1 MKITQRHFRLT
12 AVAAA
17 LTAMFGGALADD
29 EVDELIEPE
38 STISVGVGNWSGD
51 RKQTGVYDGMQEGK
65 TYGLIDA
72 EIVKRDNET
81 GTWYKL
87 QASGLGLDNR
97 EISAEY
103 LRQGNLGIKL
113 DYDRI
118 SRDDPKTILT
128 RLQGGGTTVQTTN
141 AGASYDPKLG
151 TVREQTGLSIYKSL
165 LPGLDFNLSFKNEE
179 KTGQRQ
185 WSKGSAI
192 DFTIEPIDAN
202 TRQLEASLS
211 YATKEFQI
219 QGGYYGSW
227 YDNQYKQIIVDGSNY
242 MSVPLD
248 NQAHQLFLN
257 GGYNFTK
264 STRATFKLEYSRA
277 SQNDSLLPTP
287 GNAANATLPGAPDKL
302 DAKVVTT
309 LAQFGLT
316 SRPIK
321 DLTLNA
327 NLRYHDMKDKT
338 PVATFSTNGTSP
350 DYTAFSYRTLTGKLE
365 GTYRLDE
372 NYSLSAGLE
381 DKRQDRGMPVRVSG
395 ATKQFVVPMRK
406 EVDEL
411 TSRVELRRSL
421 SDTLNGSIAYLNA
434 RRTGKGDM
442 WANVSAGGGLTD
454 YRNSINPLH
463 IADRKRD
470 KLRLAIDWA
479 PIDALSLQ
487 LNAEESRDRY
497 ENSAAR
503 PFGLNKGTARL
514 YGVDA
519 AYTVSEK
526 LKLSAWYS
534 YDQSKADQLAYR
546 NDSSTTKDY
555 DLEETGHSF
564 GLGLRAEATSRLN
577 LGADL
582 EWFNSRSK
590 YRQTLTNPPAPP
602 LANFTYGV
610 PDIQNTHL
618 RLGLFSLY
626 ALDRHADLRLDF
638 IHERWKT
645 DDWSW
650 TFANGQPFS
659 YNGTTF
665 IIEPK
670 SSTSFIGA
678 RYIYKF
684 Q

>member
-1 MKITQRHFRLT
+1 MKIEHRHFRLT

-17 LTAMFGGALADD
+17 LTAISGGALADD
-29 EVDELIEPE
+29 EVTELIEPE
-38 STISVGVGNWSGD
+38 STISIGVGNWSGE
-51 RKQTGVYDGMQEGK
+51 RKQPGVYDGMQAGK

-72 EIVKRDNET
+72 EIIKRDNET

-87 QASGLGLDNR
+87 TIGDLGLDNR

-128 RLQGGGTTVQTTN
+128 KLQGAGTAVQTTN
-141 AGASYDPKLG
+141 TGVAYDPKLG
-151 TVREQTGLSIYKSL
+151 TVREQTGLSIYKKL
-165 LPGLDFNLSFKNEE
+165 LPGLEFNLNFRNEE

-192 DFTIEPIDAN
+192 DFTVEPIDAN
-202 TRQLEASLS
+202 TRQLEASLG
-211 YATKEFQI
+211 YATQEFQI

-227 YDNQYKQIIVDGSNY
+227 YDNQYKQVVVDTSNY

-264 STRATFKLEYSRA
+264 STRGTFKLEYSRA
-277 SQNDSLLPTP
+277 SQNDTLLRSPDTI
-287 GNAANATLPGAPDKL
+287 AGAPDKL

-309 LAQFGLT
+309 LAQLGLT

-338 PVATFSTNGTSP
+338 PVATFSTNNTAP
-350 DYTAFSYRTLTGKLE
+350 DYAAFSYRTLTGKLE

-381 DKRQDRGMPVRVSG
+381 DKRQDRGLPVLVSG

-406 EVDEL
+406 QLDEL
-411 TSRVELRRSL
+411 TGRLELRRSL
-421 SDTLNGSIAYLNA
+421 SDTLNGSIAYLNS
-434 RRTGKGDM
+434 RRTGKGDV

-454 YRNSINPLH
+454 YRNSVNPLH

-470 KLRLAIDWA
+470 KLRLAGDWA
-479 PIDALSLQ
+479 PTDALSLQ
-487 LNAEESRDRY
+487 FGVEESRDRY

-503 PFGLNKGTARL
+503 PFGLHQGTARL
-514 YGVDA
+514 YSVDA

-526 LKLSAWYS
+526 LKFNAWYT

-546 NDSSTTKDY
+546 VDSSTTKDY

-564 GLGLRAEATSRLN
+564 GLGLRAEASSRLN

-590 YRQTLTNPPAPP
+590 YQQTLTNPPGPQT
-602 LANFTYGV
+602 NFTYGV

-626 ALDRHADLRLDF
+626 ALDKHADLRLDL

-650 TFANGQPFS
+650 TFANGQNFS

-665 IIEPK
+665 IIDPK

-678 RYIYKF
+678 RYIYRF